1 MADNDLISRSALLE
15 RLSFKR
21 MADMKRNIYPGL
33 ESAIAQVKKAPAVD
47 AVSRQAFDQ
56 ILWELDIARQQL
68 KDHNIPFGGVAP
80 DVVNVVR
87 CKDCKRCYKH
97 ITKRH
102 KQTMWLCMRHD
113 LEVCVRPDDFCSY
126 GERREDDGKRSEAD

>member
-1 MADNDLISRSALLE
+1 MMIFVVAESGGLKMAEIFAGGHLRYQQGAWRDDNGD
-15 RLSFKR
+15 
-21 MADMKRNIYPGL
+21 P
-33 ESAIAQVKKAPAVD
+33 VD
-47 AVSRQAFDQ
+47 CV
-56 ILWELDIARQQL
+56 E
-68 KDHNIPFGGVAP
+68 
-80 DVVNVVR
+80 VVR

-126 GERREDDGKRSEAD
+126 GKRRAEDG